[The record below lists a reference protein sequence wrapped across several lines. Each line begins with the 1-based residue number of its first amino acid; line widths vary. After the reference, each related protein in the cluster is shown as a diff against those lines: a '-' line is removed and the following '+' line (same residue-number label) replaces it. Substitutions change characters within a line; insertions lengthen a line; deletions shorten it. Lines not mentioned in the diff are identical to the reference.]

1 VGPAAA
7 GSGHFKNRRLTVTFD
22 DQEYMQRYPFIDRIL
37 ISSEDIQLRVRQ
49 LGNEIS
55 REYQDSIPIF
65 VCILKGAY
73 PFLADLTR
81 CISVDHEVDFMAVS
95 SYEGGTQSTGV
106 VKIEKDLKS
115 NITGRDI
122 VLVEDIIDTGLTIA
136 HLVELLGTRNPRS
149 IRVAALLDKKPAR
162 IKEVPLHYVGFEIPK
177 EFVIGYGLDYDEKY
191 RNLPFIGI
199 MKA

>member
-1 VGPAAA
+1 
-7 GSGHFKNRRLTVTFD
+7 VTFD
-22 DQEYMQRYPFIDRIL
+22 DQEYLRRYPFIDRVL
-37 ISSEDIQLRVRQ
+37 ISSEEIQKRIRQ
-49 LGNEIS
+49 MGNEIS
-55 REYQDSIPIF
+55 RAYEGSTPIF

-81 CISVDHEVDFMAVS
+81 CVSVDHEVDFMAVS
-95 SYEGGTQSTGV
+95 SYDGGTQSTGV

-115 NITGRDI
+115 NITNRDVI
-122 VLVEDIIDTGLTIA
+122 LVEDIIDTGLTIA
-136 HLVELLGTRNPRS
+136 HLMELLGTRNPRS
-149 IRVAALLDKKPAR
+149 IRVATLLDKKPAR
-162 IKEVPLHYVGFEIPK
+162 KKEVPLHYVGFEIPK

>member
-1 VGPAAA
+1 M
-7 GSGHFKNRRLTVTFD
+7 TFD
-22 DQEYMQRYPFIDRIL
+22 DQEYLQRYPFIDRIL
-37 ISSEDIQLRVRQ
+37 ISSEEIQLRIRQ

-55 REYQDSIPIF
+55 RAYEGRVPIL

-81 CISVDHEVDFMAVS
+81 CLAIEHEVDFMAVS

-106 VKIEKDLKS
+106 VKIEKDLSS
-115 NITGRDI
+115 NITDRDVI
-122 VLVEDIIDTGLTIA
+122 LVEDIIDTGLTIS
-136 HLVELLGTRNPRS
+136 HLVELLETRNPSS

-162 IKEVPLHYVGFEIPK
+162 KVDAPLHYTGFEIPK
-177 EFVIGYGLDYDEKY
+177 EFVIGYGLDYDQKY

>member
-1 VGPAAA
+1 M
-7 GSGHFKNRRLTVTFD
+7 TFD
-22 DQEYMQRYPFIDRIL
+22 DQEYLHRYPFIERIL
-37 ISSEDIQLRVRQ
+37 ISSEEIQLRIRQ

-55 REYQDSIPIF
+55 RDYKDSTPIF

-81 CISVDHEVDFMAVS
+81 CVSVDHEVDFMAVS
-95 SYEGGTQSTGV
+95 SYDGGIQSTGV

-115 NITGRDI
+115 NITNRDI
-122 VLVEDIIDTGLTIA
+122 ILVEDIIDTGLTIA
-136 HLVELLGTRNPRS
+136 HLMELLQTRNPRS

-162 IKEVPLHYVGFEIPK
+162 KKDVQLHYTGFEIPK

-191 RNLPFIGI
+191 RNLPFVGI

>member
-1 VGPAAA
+1 M
-7 GSGHFKNRRLTVTFD
+7 TFD
-22 DQEYMQRYPFIDRIL
+22 DQEYLRRYPFIERIL
-37 ISSEDIQLRVRQ
+37 IPSDRITLRIRE

-55 REYQDSIPIF
+55 RDYADSVPIF

-81 CISVDHEVDFMAVS
+81 CVSVDHEVDFMAVS
-95 SYEGGTQSTGV
+95 SYDGGTESTGV
-106 VKIEKDLKS
+106 VKIEKDLKG
-115 NITGRDI
+115 NITGRDVI
-122 VLVEDIIDTGLTIA
+122 VVEDIIDTGLTIA
-136 HLVELLGTRNPRS
+136 NLMELLQTRNPRS
-149 IRVAALLDKKPAR
+149 LRVAALLDKKPAR
-162 IKEVPLHYVGFEIPK
+162 KKDVPLHYVGFEIPK

>member
-1 VGPAAA
+1 
-7 GSGHFKNRRLTVTFD
+7 VTFD
-22 DQEYMQRYPFIDRIL
+22 DQEYLSRYPFIDRVL

-55 REYQDSIPIF
+55 NDYKDSVPIF

-81 CISVDHEVDFMAVS
+81 CVSVDHEVDFMAVS
-95 SYEGGTQSTGV
+95 SYDGGTQSTGV

-115 NITGRDI
+115 NITNRDVI
-122 VLVEDIIDTGLTIA
+122 LVEDIIDTGLTIDN
-136 HLVELLGTRNPRS
+136 LMDLLKTRNPRS
-149 IRVAALLDKKPAR
+149 IRVAAVVDKKVAR
-162 IKEVPLHYVGFEIPK
+162 KKDVPLHYVGFEIPN

>member
-1 VGPAAA
+1 M
-7 GSGHFKNRRLTVTFD
+7 TYD
-22 DQEYMQRYPFIDRIL
+22 DQDYLHRDPQLDRVL
-37 ISSEDIQLRVRQ
+37 IGSDELAKRCRQ

-55 REYQDSIPIF
+55 RGYQGSTPIF

-81 CISVDHEVDFMAVS
+81 CVSIDHEVDFMAVS
-95 SYEGGTQSTGV
+95 SYDGGTQSTGV

-115 NITGRDI
+115 NITDRDVI
-122 VLVEDIIDTGLTIA
+122 LVEDIIDTGLTIA
-136 HLVELLGTRNPRS
+136 HLVELLNTRNPRS
-149 IRVAALLDKKPAR
+149 IRVASLLDKKPAR
-162 IKEVPLHYVGFEIPK
+162 KKDVELHYVGFEIPK

>member
-1 VGPAAA
+1 M
-7 GSGHFKNRRLTVTFD
+7 TFD
-22 DQEYMQRYPFIDRIL
+22 DQEYLRRYAFIDRIL
-37 ISSEDIQLRVRQ
+37 ISSEDIQRRIRQ

-55 REYQDSIPIF
+55 RDYEDATPIF

-81 CISVDHEVDFMAVS
+81 CVSVDHEVDFMAVS
-95 SYEGGTQSTGV
+95 SYGGGTQSTGV

-115 NITGRDI
+115 NIAGRDVI
-122 VLVEDIIDTGLTIA
+122 LVEDIIDTGLTIA
-136 HLVELLGTRNPRS
+136 HLMELLDTRNPRS

-162 IKEVPLHYVGFEIPK
+162 KVEVPLHYKGFEIPK
-177 EFVIGYGLDYDEKY
+177 EFVIGFGLDYDEKY

>member
-1 VGPAAA
+1 M
-7 GSGHFKNRRLTVTFD
+7 TFD
-22 DQEYMQRYPFIDRIL
+22 DQEYLNRYPFIDRVL

-55 REYQDSIPIF
+55 NDYKDSVPIF

-81 CISVDHEVDFMAVS
+81 CVSVDHEVDFMAVS
-95 SYEGGTQSTGV
+95 SYDGGTQSTGV

-115 NITGRDI
+115 NITNRDVI
-122 VLVEDIIDTGLTIA
+122 LVEDIIDTGLTIDN
-136 HLVELLGTRNPRS
+136 LMDLLKTRNPRS
-149 IRVAALLDKKPAR
+149 IRVAAVVDKKVAR
-162 IKEVPLHYVGFEIPK
+162 KKDVPLHYVGFEIPN

>member
-1 VGPAAA
+1 M
-7 GSGHFKNRRLTVTFD
+7 TFD
-22 DQEYMQRYPFIDRIL
+22 DQEYLRRYPLIDRIL
-37 ISSEDIQLRVRQ
+37 ISSEEIQLRIRQ

-55 REYQDSIPIF
+55 KDYKDSTPIF

-81 CISVDHEVDFMAVS
+81 CVAVDHEVDFMAVS
-95 SYEGGTQSTGV
+95 SYEGGKQSTGV

-115 NITGRDI
+115 NITDRDI
-122 VLVEDIIDTGLTIA
+122 ILVEDIIDTGLTIS
-136 HLVELLGTRNPRS
+136 HLMELLQTRNPRS
-149 IRVAALLDKKPAR
+149 IRVAALLDKLPAR
-162 IKEVPLHYVGFEIPK
+162 KKDVLIHYRGFEIPK
-177 EFVIGYGLDYDEKY
+177 EFVIGYGLDYEEIY

>member
-1 VGPAAA
+1 M
-7 GSGHFKNRRLTVTFD
+7 TFD
-22 DQEYMQRYPFIDRIL
+22 DQEYLRRYPFIDRIL

-55 REYQDSIPIF
+55 RAYEGSTPIF

-81 CISVDHEVDFMAVS
+81 CVSVDHEVDFMAVS
-95 SYEGGTQSTGV
+95 SYDGGTQSTGV

-115 NITGRDI
+115 NITDRDVI
-122 VLVEDIIDTGLTIA
+122 LVEDIIDTGLTINY
-136 HLVELLGTRNPRS
+136 LVEMLNTRNPRS
-149 IRVAALLDKKPAR
+149 IRVASLLDKKPAR
-162 IKEVPLHYVGFEIPK
+162 KKDVELHYVGFEIPK

>member
-1 VGPAAA
+1 M
-7 GSGHFKNRRLTVTFD
+7 TFD
-22 DQEYMQRYPFIDRIL
+22 DQEYLNRYPFIDKVL
-37 ISSEDIQLRVRQ
+37 ISSEEIQLRVRQ

-55 REYQDSIPIF
+55 NDYKDSVPIL

-81 CISVDHEVDFMAVS
+81 CLSVDHEVDFMAVS
-95 SYEGGTQSTGV
+95 SYDGGTQSTGV

-115 NITGRDI
+115 NITNRDVI
-122 VLVEDIIDTGLTIA
+122 LVEDIIDTGLTIDN
-136 HLVELLGTRNPRS
+136 LIDLLKTRNPRS
-149 IRVAALLDKKPAR
+149 IRVAAAVDKKIAR
-162 IKEVPLHYVGFEIPK
+162 KKDVPLHYIGFEIPN

>member
-1 VGPAAA
+1 M
-7 GSGHFKNRRLTVTFD
+7 TFD
-22 DQEYMQRYPFIDRIL
+22 DQEYLRRYPFLERVL
-37 ISSEDIQLRVRQ
+37 ISSDEIQRRVRQ

-55 REYQDSIPIF
+55 KAYEGSQPIF

-81 CISVDHEVDFMAVS
+81 CVAVDHEVDFMAVS
-95 SYEGGTQSTGV
+95 SYGGTTQSTGI
-106 VKIEKDLKS
+106 VKIEKDLKA
-115 NITGRDI
+115 NIMGRDI

-136 HLVELLGTRNPRS
+136 HLIDLLQTRNPRS
-149 IRVAALLDKKPAR
+149 IRVAALLDKKAAR
-162 IKEVPLHYVGFEIPK
+162 RKEVPLDFVGFEIPK

-191 RNLPFIGI
+191 RNLPFIGV

>member
-1 VGPAAA
+1 M
-7 GSGHFKNRRLTVTFD
+7 TFD
-22 DQEYMQRYPFIDRIL
+22 DQEYLQRYPFIDRVL
-37 ISSEDIQLRVRQ
+37 ISSDEIQRRVRQ

-55 REYQDSIPIF
+55 RAYEGSNPIF

-81 CISVDHEVDFMAVS
+81 CVSVEHEVDFMAVS
-95 SYEGGTQSTGV
+95 SYGGGTQSSGV
-106 VKIEKDLKS
+106 VKIEKDLKA
-115 NITGRDI
+115 NITNRDVI
-122 VLVEDIIDTGLTIA
+122 LVEDIIDTGLTIA
-136 HLVELLGTRNPRS
+136 NLIEVLETRNPRS
-149 IRVAALLDKKPAR
+149 IRVAALLDKKSAR
-162 IKEVPLHYVGFEIPK
+162 KKEVPLHYAGFEIPK

>member
-1 VGPAAA
+1 M
-7 GSGHFKNRRLTVTFD
+7 TFD
-22 DQEYMQRYPFIDRIL
+22 DQEYLNRYPFIDRVL
-37 ISSEDIQLRVRQ
+37 ISSEDLQLRVRQ

-55 REYQDSIPIF
+55 NDYKDSTPIF

-81 CISVDHEVDFMAVS
+81 CVSVDHEVDFMAVS
-95 SYEGGTQSTGV
+95 SYGGGTQSSGV

-115 NITGRDI
+115 NITNRDI
-122 VLVEDIIDTGLTIA
+122 ILVEDIIDTGLTIDNLIA
-136 HLVELLGTRNPRS
+136 LLKTRNPRS
-149 IRVAALLDKKPAR
+149 IRVAAVVDKTTAR
-162 IKEVPLHYVGFEIPK
+162 KIDVPLHYVGFEIPN

-199 MKA
+199 MKS